1 MARAAELTV
10 TVKVDGPLAQEGVPR
25 RAELRVPPGATVLDV
40 LARAGIDARQPWNAA
55 LDGALAGAADRVA
68 DGSVLIVFA
77 PIEGG

>member
-1 MARAAELTV
+1 MARDFRITV
-10 TVKVDGPLAQEGVPR
+10 QVDGPLAQDGVPR
-25 RAELRVPPGATVLDV
+25 RRQLQVPAGASVLDV
-40 LARAGIDARQPWNAA
+40 LARAGIDTRQPWNAA